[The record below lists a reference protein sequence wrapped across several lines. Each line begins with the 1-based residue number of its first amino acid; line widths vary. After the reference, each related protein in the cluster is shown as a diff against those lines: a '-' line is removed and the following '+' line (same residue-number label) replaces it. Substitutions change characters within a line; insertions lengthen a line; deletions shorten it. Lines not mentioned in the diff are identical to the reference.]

1 MLHKEVL
8 RPSKVYYMLA
18 NRACRKSI
26 MIGDDLKH
34 DKMKEIVS
42 NLGTLESPWNCPHG

>member
-18 NRACRKSI
+18 NRACRMSI
-26 MIGDDLKH
+26 MIGDDLKY
-34 DKMKEIVS
+34 DKMKEIVT
-42 NLGTLESPWNCPHG
+42 NLSSL